1 MWMIL
6 LHLQLAAGV
15 SLPAPTN
22 LSITSF
28 NMEHTLSFLPGP
40 LTPPSC
46 RFAVETLH
54 PRRKRLWTPVAG
66 CSRLKAG
73 RTCNLTR
80 AFEDPFDQYQARV
93 RGFVSNLTSRWTVSK
108 WFQPLT
114 DTVLGPPDVSV
125 SGCGNC
131 LLLQFNT
138 SSDWRLRKMI
148 GFYRELVVVVRRS
161 RDGAQ
166 FSLNLRYQD
175 NMVVTY
181 LQPGVEYC
189 VTVSMKSFFKSTS
202 VASEPHCAFTSRPQH
217 ATTLYVACALVGA
230 FCSLVLFLVGR
241 VVCGSRLSS
250 TLLKTLKSLVTMLFQ
265 PGGQDHGHV
274 SPELWGHSSTMQ
286 RNPHTS
292 NHSVSDDSC
301 VNKLKLK
308 VPLPGLK

>member
-1 MWMIL
+1 MW
-6 LHLQLAAGV
+6 HKARFKHFQ
-15 SLPAPTN
+15 
-22 LSITSF
+22 SIIFIIVIFSGWR
-28 NMEHTLSFLPGP
+28 HTLSFLPGP

-46 RFAVETLH
+46 RFLFVSCL
-54 PRRKRLWTPVAG
+54 RRKRLWTPVAG

-93 RGFVSNLTSRWTVSK
+93 RGFVSNLTSRWTVSE

-189 VTVSMKSFFKSTS
+189 VTVSVKTFFKSTS

-241 VVCGSRLSS
+241 VVCGGRLSS
-250 TLLKTLKSLVTMLFQ
+250 TLLKTLKSLVTVRPVDQ
-265 PGGQDHGHV
+265 RSHA
-274 SPELWGHSSTMQ
+274 SSRLLT
-286 RNPHTS
+286 RLCH
-292 NHSVSDDSC
+292 
-301 VNKLKLK
+301 
-308 VPLPGLK
+308 